1 MCNKK
6 ETQLARDFLN
16 LNIIVGK
23 LVSIMDIFEAI
34 EKRRSIRKFKHEP
47 MTEEHLMKILEAGRL
62 APSGG
67 NRQPWYFIVVR
78 DLETKEAVSAS
89 SKSERNQELLSNA
102 DTIIVLASNPE
113 LEKGHRSQHIC
124 SERSWYKQDPMLAG
138 EHMVLAATALG
149 YGTCWVSGF
158 DDFEVKKILKIP
170 ENLAVIALIPI
181 GTPDESPPPRALLE
195 RKEIFFKDY
204 FGIPLEL

>member
-1 MCNKK
+1 M
-6 ETQLARDFLN
+6 EVFD
-16 LNIIVGK
+16 
-23 LVSIMDIFEAI
+23 AI
-34 EKRRSIRKFKHEP
+34 EKRRSIRKFKQGQVVP
-47 MTEEHLMKILEAGRL
+47 EHLQKILEAGRL

-78 DLETKEAVSAS
+78 NSETKKAVSLS
-89 SKSERNQELLSNA
+89 SKLEGNQKLLLSA
-102 DTIIVLASNPE
+102 DAIIVLVSNPE
-113 LEKGHRSQHIC
+113 LEKEHHTQFIC

-149 YGTCWVSGF
+149 YGSCWLAGF
-158 DDFEVKKILKIP
+158 DDFEVKKKLSIP

-181 GTPDESPPPRALLE
+181 GVPDESPRPRALKAF
-195 RKEIFFKDY
+195 KETFFKDS